1 MNDSNFKKF
10 EYHIIKIS
18 IHLYILIYLLFL
30 SKVKVRNLTKI
41 FGRKQKEALKL
52 VQEGKSKQEIFE
64 KTGATV
70 GVYDVNFDVNDGE
83 IFVIMGLS
91 GSGKSTLIRLI
102 NRLIEPTSGSIYIGE
117 DDISNMSKKELRE
130 IRRTKINMVFQNFGL
145 FPKRTVLENTEYGL
159 EIRGLKKQKDKKEL
173 KKH

>member
-1 MNDSNFKKF
+1 M
-10 EYHIIKIS
+10 
-18 IHLYILIYLLFL
+18 LLIL
-30 SKVKVRNLTKI
+30 SKVKVRNLTKV
-41 FGRKQKEALKL
+41 FGKKQQQALKL
-52 VQEGKSKQEIFE
+52 VQDGKSKQEIFE

-102 NRLIEPTSGSIYIGE
+102 NRLIEPTSGNIYI
-117 DDISNMSKKELRE
+117 DQDNISKMTKKELGE

-159 EIRGLKKQKDKKEL
+159 EIRGIEKTKGKREL
-173 KKH
+173 KKP

>member
-1 MNDSNFKKF
+1 M
-10 EYHIIKIS
+10 
-18 IHLYILIYLLFL
+18 LLIL
-30 SKVKVRNLTKI
+30 SKVKVRNLTKV
-41 FGRKQKEALKL
+41 FGKKQQQALKL
-52 VQEGKSKQEIFE
+52 VQDGKSKQEIFE

-102 NRLIEPTSGSIYIGE
+102 NRLIEPTSGNIYI
-117 DDISNMSKKELRE
+117 DQDNISKMTKKELRE

-159 EIRGLKKQKDKKEL
+159 EIRGIEKTKGKREL
-173 KKH
+173 KKP

>member
-1 MNDSNFKKF
+1 M
-10 EYHIIKIS
+10 
-18 IHLYILIYLLFL
+18 

-117 DDISNMSKKELRE
+117 DDISNMSKKNYV
-130 IRRTKINMVFQNFGL
+130 KFVVQN
-145 FPKRTVLENTEYGL
+145 
-159 EIRGLKKQKDKKEL
+159 
-173 KKH
+173 

>member
-1 MNDSNFKKF
+1 M
-10 EYHIIKIS
+10 
-18 IHLYILIYLLFL
+18 

-117 DDISNMSKKELRE
+117 DDISNMSKKNYVKFVVQKL
-130 IRRTKINMVFQNFGL
+130 IWCFKTLVFF
-145 FPKRTVLENTEYGL
+145 R
-159 EIRGLKKQKDKKEL
+159 KEL
-173 KKH
+173 Y

>member
-1 MNDSNFKKF
+1 
-10 EYHIIKIS
+10 
-18 IHLYILIYLLFL
+18 
-30 SKVKVRNLTKI
+30 
-41 FGRKQKEALKL
+41 
-52 VQEGKSKQEIFE
+52 
-64 KTGATV
+64 
-70 GVYDVNFDVNDGE
+70 
-83 IFVIMGLS
+83 MGLS

-159 EIRGLKKQKDKKEL
+159 EIRGLKSRKTKKS
-173 KKH
+173 

>member
-64 KTGATV
+64 KL
-70 GVYDVNFDVNDGE
+70 
-83 IFVIMGLS
+83 GLQL
-91 GSGKSTLIRLI
+91 GFMTLTL
-102 NRLIEPTSGSIYIGE
+102 T
-117 DDISNMSKKELRE
+117 
-130 IRRTKINMVFQNFGL
+130 
-145 FPKRTVLENTEYGL
+145 
-159 EIRGLKKQKDKKEL
+159 
-173 KKH
+173 